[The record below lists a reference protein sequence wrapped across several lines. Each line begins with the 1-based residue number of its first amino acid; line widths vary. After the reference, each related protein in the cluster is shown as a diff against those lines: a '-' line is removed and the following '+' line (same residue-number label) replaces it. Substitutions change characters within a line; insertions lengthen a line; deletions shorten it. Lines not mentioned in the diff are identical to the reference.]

1 MNKFI
6 SIRICIYKIVFL
18 LLKYFSLKIFIF
30 QSVLCLQNKHKYFW
44 IALYHVFKCS
54 LTAENES
61 PCISMFVFLRAC
73 VMSRLEMINFIY
85 FQTIKTPLGY
95 WDWGRYTKH
104 TETEKSEAGVPYC
117 FLYVHKGRYL
127 VLFLS
132 GRQFF

>member
-1 MNKFI
+1 MSFVCKTNKNTFGLLFI
-6 SIRICIYKIVFL
+6 M
-18 LLKYFSLKIFIF
+18 FS
-30 QSVLCLQNKHKYFW
+30 SV
-44 IALYHVFKCS
+44 